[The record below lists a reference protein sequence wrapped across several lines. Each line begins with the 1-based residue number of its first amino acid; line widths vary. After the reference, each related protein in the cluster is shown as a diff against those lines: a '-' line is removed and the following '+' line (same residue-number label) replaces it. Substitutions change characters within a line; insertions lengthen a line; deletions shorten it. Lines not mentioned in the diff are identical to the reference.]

1 MANQIFIQLSEIE
14 FKDLLTHCVYEG
26 IKASGYSA
34 TKLDTGKLLSVTE
47 AANFLNLAPQT
58 LYGFTSNRTI
68 PFIKKGKKLYFKK
81 EDLEAWLAS
90 GQKLS
95 AKQIANGINLKTKGG
110 KHE

>member
-1 MANQIFIQLSEIE
+1 MANYVLIQFTETE
-14 FKDLLTHCVYEG
+14 FKDLLKTCIYEG

-34 TKLDTGKLLSVTE
+34 SQIDTGKLFNVIE

-58 LYGFTSNRTI
+58 LYGFTSNRSI

-81 EDLEAWLAS
+81 EDLEEWLAT
-90 GQKLS
+90 GNKLS
-95 AKQIANGINLKTKGG
+95 KKQIINGINLKTKGG